1 MTLQEYPSHD
11 SKMVIEIRRA
21 KMPVISFASSKG
33 GAGKTTSA
41 IILGTEFAQGASVI
55 MIDADPAQRLMRWST
70 LSPLPSRLSVKASGG
85 ERSIQTEIDDA
96 KMRAAFV
103 LIDLEGSASR
113 LTSFAIAESDLV
125 IIPSGEEQQD
135 ADAAIDTLAEI
146 MMESRARRRQIPA
159 AILLART
166 AAAVKSKLERHI
178 HAELHR
184 AGRVFRTEL
193 HRRTAF
199 SSLHNA
205 GGGVRQLDST
215 EVSGTEKA
223 IGNAQAFATEVIE
236 ILEETSDAQ
245 IS

>member
-1 MTLQEYPSHD
+1 
-11 SKMVIEIRRA
+11 
-21 KMPVISFASSKG
+21 MPVISFASSKG

-41 IILGTEFAQGASVI
+41 LVLGTELAGGASVV
-55 MIDADPAQRLMRWST
+55 MIDADPAQRLLRWST
-70 LSPLPSRLSVKASGG
+70 LSPLPPNLHVVASGG
-85 ERSIQTEIDDA
+85 ERTIQAEIDDA
-96 KMRAAFV
+96 RARAAFV

-146 MMESRARRRQIPA
+146 AMEGRARRREIPA
-159 AILLART
+159 AILLCRT
-166 AAAVKSKLERHI
+166 AAAVKSKLEKHI

-184 AGRVFRTEL
+184 AGRVFQTEL

-205 GGGVRQLDST
+205 GGGLRQLNPDD
-215 EVSGTEKA
+215 VSGIDKA
-223 IGNAQAFATEVIE
+223 ILNAQAFAAEVIE
-236 ILEETSDAQ
+236 ILEGNYDAKA
-245 IS
+245 S

>member
-1 MTLQEYPSHD
+1 
-11 SKMVIEIRRA
+11 
-21 KMPVISFASSKG
+21 MPVISFASSKG

-41 IILGTEFAQGASVI
+41 IILGTELAEGASVI
-55 MIDADPAQRLMRWST
+55 MIDADPAQRLLRWSELAT
-70 LSPLPSRLSVKASGG
+70 LPPRLEVMSSGG
-85 ERSIQTEIDDA
+85 ERNIQAEIDEA
-96 KMRAAFV
+96 RTRAAFV
-103 LIDLEGSASR
+103 IIDLEGSASR
-113 LTSFAIAESDLV
+113 LTSFAISESDLV

-146 MMESRARRRQIPA
+146 MMESRARRRDIPA

-178 HAELHR
+178 HTELRR

-205 GGGVRQLDST
+205 GGGLRQLSPA
-215 EVSGTEKA
+215 EVNGIDKA
-223 IGNAQAFATEVIE
+223 IINAQAFAAETIE
-236 ILEETSDAQ
+236 ILEETSDA
-245 IS
+245 